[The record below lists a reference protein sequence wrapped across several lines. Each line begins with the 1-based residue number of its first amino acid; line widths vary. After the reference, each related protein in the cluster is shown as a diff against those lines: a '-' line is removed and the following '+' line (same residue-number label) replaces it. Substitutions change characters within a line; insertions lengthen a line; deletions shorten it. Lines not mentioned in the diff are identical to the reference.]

1 MNQMQY
7 AGFVV
12 NAPTLERVR
21 QENNLDFF
29 LKSFLIEKIV
39 VLSDEGCEKL
49 SKRLSPNYPFLAEN
63 RGVMYAA
70 PNGSFYCLLVRTE
83 NEKDGILFALQ
94 GSDLYTAYVKDI
106 STLQIDPVTPV
117 EHTGLENAAALQTS
131 AVFYHKP
138 QKAEDVMGAAH
149 AFCVGERRTEFVVEK
164 AVVLSDAE
172 YEHFKETDF
181 AGEQIFLFDNQDRM
195 WFDPAMMV
203 WHCLL
208 IKGETSKDGILVEAE
223 GYSYARY
230 AAYVPDCT
238 KVQLKDILVQY
249 EYPAKPLKEKASRRR
264 NRGQDR

>member
-1 MNQMQY
+1 MQY

-39 VLSDEGCEKL
+39 VLSDEDCEKL
-49 SKRLSPNYPFLAEN
+49 SKRLSPNYPFLAKN

-117 EHTGLENAAALQTS
+117 EHTGLDDVTSLQTK
-131 AVFYHKP
+131 AVFCHKP
-138 QKAEDVMGAAH
+138 QSAKDVEGAALT
-149 AFCVGERRTEFVVEK
+149 FCGTGHRAEFVIEK

-172 YEHFKETDF
+172 YENFKESDL
-181 AGEQIFLFDNQDRM
+181 AGDQIFLFDNQDRM
-195 WFDPAMMV
+195 WLDPAMMV

-208 IKGETSKDGILVEAE
+208 VKGETSKDGVLIESE

-230 AAYVPDCT
+230 AAYVPDCAR
-238 KVQLKDILVQY
+238 VQLKDIPVQY
-249 EYPAKPLKEKASRRR
+249 EYPARPPKEKAPKRW